1 MKLRKDTE
9 MDVAIHGRWYDDACG
24 TALALEVLGERWSLL
39 VVRELLYGPLRFS
52 DLRAALPAISAK
64 VLTERLEGLVRAGA
78 VARRPLPPPA
88 AGQVYALTPWGQAAE
103 SVVLELGRW
112 ALQSPL
118 HNPRLHMS
126 PAGLMVSL
134 QIMLDREKAGNWAMR
149 AGFDFGRTAILA
161 TLEGGSIR
169 FARSALEGADIIFR
183 ATDATPLAALIYGKV
198 DPARYADQG
207 VVVEGDAANYARFI
221 DLFHLP
227 PKARA

>member
-1 MKLRKDTE
+1 MKLLEETKSVSVR
-9 MDVAIHGRWYDDACG
+9 HGRWYDDACG

-52 DLRAALPAISAK
+52 DLRAALPGISAK
-64 VLTERLEGLVRAGA
+64 VLTERLEGLEQAGA
-78 VARRPLPPPA
+78 LARRTLPPP
-88 AGQVYALTPWGQAAE
+88 GKVQVYELTPWGKAAE
-103 SVVLELGRW
+103 GVVLEMGRW

-126 PAGLMVSL
+126 PAGLMVSF
-134 QIMLDREKAGNWAMR
+134 QIMIDRGKAAALPMR

-161 TLEGGSIR
+161 TLADGAITFQRGPID
-169 FARSALEGADIIFR
+169 GADIVFR
-183 ATDATPLAALIYGKV
+183 ASDATPLAAIIYGKV

-207 VVVEGDAANYARFI
+207 VKVEGDAARVACFI

-227 PKARA
+227 ARPGR